1 MKVRFNT
8 HTNKESKKIK
18 MKELLAYVVELSEA
32 TLLSFSEMTTVLY
45 LFGEILILVKT
56 SLWNKTNAT

>member
-1 MKVRFNT
+1 MKVRFST

-32 TLLSFSEMTTVLY
+32 TLLSFSEMTTVPHVLY

-56 SLWNKTNAT
+56 SL